1 MSHRLIFGHNH
12 AAIIFIG
19 HPSLSRV
26 LVWFVVAAVD
36 LSSDNDEH
44 NETTFTSRVV
54 LFVGGCREE
63 DKALGDRSRS
73 ENENKKT
80 NKNNITK
87 RQSLQFAINFIVV
100 SFRAITFN
108 LSFI

>member
-54 LFVGGCREE
+54 VFVGGCREE

-73 ENENKKT
+73 ENENKKQT
-80 NKNNITK
+80 TTTSQ
-87 RQSLQFAINFIVV
+87 RDSLSNSLLILL
-100 SFRAITFN
+100 
-108 LSFI
+108 LSPLER

>member
-1 MSHRLIFGHNH
+1 M
-12 AAIIFIG
+12 
-19 HPSLSRV
+19 
-26 LVWFVVAAVD
+26 AAVD

-73 ENENKKT
+73 ENENKKQT
-80 NKNNITK
+80 TTTTSQ
-87 RQSLQFAINFIVV
+87 RDSLSNSLLILL
-100 SFRAITFN
+100 
-108 LSFI
+108 LSPFER